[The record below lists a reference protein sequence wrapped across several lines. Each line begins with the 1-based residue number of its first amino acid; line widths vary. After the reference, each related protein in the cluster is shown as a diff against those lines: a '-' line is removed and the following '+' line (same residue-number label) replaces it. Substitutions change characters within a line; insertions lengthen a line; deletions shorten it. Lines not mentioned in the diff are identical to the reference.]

1 MFNKYKFIKELNQK
15 LKDECLELSLSG
27 SSENEIYKK
36 LQTYINES
44 LENAVYFYDECFDII
59 KALQFTSFH
68 ANDND
73 LGMRC
78 TDVCKAAYCA
88 LHELIDEELNDLWLI
103 IKENK

>member
-1 MFNKYKFIKELNQK
+1 MFNKYRFIEELNQE
-15 LKDECLELSLSG
+15 LKDECLKLSLSG
-27 SSENEIYKK
+27 DSEDEIYEN
-36 LQTYINES
+36 LRTYIDES
-44 LENAVYFYDECFDII
+44 LENAVIYYNECFDII

-78 TDVCKAAYCA
+78 TDVSKAAYCA
-88 LHELIDEELNDLWLI
+88 LYELIDEELNDLYLI